1 MNSTVREAMFRLLG
15 VTSLL
20 GSSACGGSAANA
32 VDASAGGVDG
42 TAGDDSSSMDHGMSD
57 ANLGDT
63 GQADAASDA
72 RTNLDA
78 DAGVVAEVGAACV
91 TDSVT
96 FRMLVAPTSSSAFCS
111 YFSTPI
117 TATWIGVRP
126 AEGAGI
132 AIADPCPT
140 VSACG
145 SCSCNG
151 GLGYGFLGRGRRR
164 DRLERSVLRE
174 RRGGVRPVRDVRP
187 VRHAGLRAAGELRR
201 HVLRIPASVGW
212 RMRHLEDRVRRH
224 ALHLAARGRRR
235 DRGGGLRA
243 LEARVL
249 FARQQ
254 ARGALGIPQGPG
266 DKEPLAP
273 GEST

>member
-15 VTSLL
+15 VAALL
-20 GSSACGGSAANA
+20 GSSACGGNAANA
-32 VDASAGGVDG
+32 SDASAGGEDG
-42 TAGDDSSSMDHGMSD
+42 TAGDDSSSMNHGTSD

-96 FRMLVAPTSSSAFCS
+96 FRMLVAPTSPAGFCS

-126 AEGAGI
+126 AEGTGI

-140 VSACG
+140 VSACA
-145 SCSCNG
+145 SCYCNG
-151 GLGYGFLGRGRRR
+151 GFGYGFLG
-164 DRLERSVLRE
+164 EA
-174 RRGGVRPVRDVRP
+174 GVETNWNGAYYVSD
-187 VRHAGLRAAGELRR
+187 AGECGRCGMCGQCVTQGCAPPGSYVATFCAYPQASDGGCDTSKTVCVDTPFTWPPADGGTTVVG
-201 HVLRIPASVGW
+201 VLG
-212 RMRHLEDRVRRH
+212 H
-224 ALHLAARGRRR
+224 
-235 DRGGGLRA
+235 
-243 LEARVL
+243 
-249 FARQQ
+249 
-254 ARGALGIPQGPG
+254 
-266 DKEPLAP
+266 
-273 GEST
+273 